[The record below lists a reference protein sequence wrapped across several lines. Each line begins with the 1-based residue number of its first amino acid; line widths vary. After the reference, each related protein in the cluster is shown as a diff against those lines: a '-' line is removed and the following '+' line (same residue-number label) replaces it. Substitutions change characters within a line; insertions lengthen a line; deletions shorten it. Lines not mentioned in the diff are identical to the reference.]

1 MTTHSLFWLFGTLK
15 CVICAA
21 GVALAAAVVVIIGL
35 AAGLGVEKSKSS
47 PSSSDDVC
55 MSPSCVELSQQIL
68 ASLDDS
74 IDPCDDVYKFACNR
88 FVQNAIIPD
97 GEYIVRITQEA

>member
-1 MTTHSLFWLFGTLK
+1 M
-15 CVICAA
+15 
-21 GVALAAAVVVIIGL
+21 VVIIGL
-35 AAGLGVEKSKSS
+35 AAGLGVEMSKSS
-47 PSSSDDVC
+47 PSSSNDVC
-55 MSPSCVELSQQIL
+55 MTPSCVELSQQIL

-97 GEYIVRITQEA
+97 GEYILGNSMSNQQAKCICVSDFHETWWTCT